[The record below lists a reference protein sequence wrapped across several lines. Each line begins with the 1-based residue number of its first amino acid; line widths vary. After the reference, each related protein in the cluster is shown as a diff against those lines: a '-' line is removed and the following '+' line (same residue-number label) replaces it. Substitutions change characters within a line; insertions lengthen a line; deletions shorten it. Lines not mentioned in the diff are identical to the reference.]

1 MTSVHS
7 QCGKEFIIPRGRQLT
22 CMVQSFVFDFLFCFV
37 VCFLFVFLFVFVF
50 VLFCLFGFFLRTIYP
65 PLHQS
70 WRDLVLCALKQCFQ
84 IFVKNVLQSN
94 LNKSQQLMLVGWGRP
109 LNHLVR

>member
-7 QCGKEFIIPRGRQLT
+7 QCGKEFIIPRGRRLT
-22 CMVQSFVFDFLFCFV
+22 CRPMVQSFVFG
-37 VCFLFVFLFVFVF
+37 FLFVCLFVFVF
-50 VLFCLFGFFLRTIYP
+50 VFVFVCLFVFLRTIYP

-94 LNKSQQLMLVGWGRP
+94 LNKSQQLMLVGGRL
-109 LNHLVR
+109 LNHFVR

>member
-7 QCGKEFIIPRGRQLT
+7 QCGKEFIIPRGRRLT
-22 CMVQSFVFDFLFCFV
+22 CMVQSFVLFFVCFCF
-37 VCFLFVFLFVFVF
+37 C
-50 VLFCLFGFFLRTIYP
+50 FCLFFLRTIYP

-94 LNKSQQLMLVGWGRP
+94 LNKSQQLMLVGGDF
-109 LNHLVR
+109 

>member
-7 QCGKEFIIPRGRQLT
+7 QCGKEFIIPRVRQLT
-22 CMVQSFVFDFLFCFV
+22 CMVQSFVFCFF
-37 VCFLFVFLFVFVF
+37 VCLFVFVF
-50 VLFCLFGFFLRTIYP
+50 FLFVCLLFLRTIYP

-70 WRDLVLCALKQCFQ
+70 WRDLVLCAMKQCFQ

-94 LNKSQQLMLVGWGRP
+94 LNKSQQLMLVGGRL
-109 LNHLVR
+109 LNHFVR